1 MSMSVVRN
9 KLLLFTVFIMAVLLF
24 TGAEGRLNSAFG
36 AEKNVVTTGSNVR
49 LRSSASLEGDILA
62 SLPKGTSLKETGRS
76 GEWANVICNGKQGY
90 VNTQFLAE
98 VTALPDPSAITAAV
112 PQPAVKTGGH
122 IVCIDPGHQ
131 AKGDSRKEPNGPGSG
146 VMKARVTGGTHGSVS
161 GLYEYQLTLSV
172 AEALKNELTSR
183 GYTVYMTRTGHD
195 VNISNMER
203 AQYAASVGA
212 EISVRLHA
220 NGSSNPAVS
229 GALALAPSAANP
241 YVAGIAASSQS
252 LSSKVLSGYCA
263 ATGMANKGVQANDT
277 MTGINWCTMPVT
289 IIEMGFMT
297 NPSDDANMANPDF
310 QKKMAKGIADGI
322 DAYF

>member
-1 MSMSVVRN
+1 MSISVVRN
-9 KLLLFTVFIMAVLLF
+9 KLLLFTAFIMAVLLLS
-24 TGAEGRLNSAFG
+24 GAGGRLNRAYG

-49 LRSSASLEGDILA
+49 LRSSASLEGEILA
-62 SLPKGTSLKETGRS
+62 SLPRGAALKEISRS
-76 GEWANVICNGKQGY
+76 GEWAAVNYNGKQGY
-90 VNTQFLAE
+90 VNTQFLADAA
-98 VTALPDPSAITAAV
+98 ALSDPAATV
-112 PQPAVKTGGH
+112 AATPQIPVKIGGH
-122 IVCIDPGHQ
+122 VVCIDPGHQ
-131 AKGDSRKEPNGPGSG
+131 AKGDSRTEPNGPGAG

-172 AEALKNELTSR
+172 AEALKNELTAR
-183 GYTVYMTRTGHD
+183 GYTVYMTRNSHD

-212 EISVRLHA
+212 EISIRLHA
-220 NGSSNPAVS
+220 NGSTNPAVS

-241 YVAGIAASSQS
+241 YVAGLAASSQS

>member
-1 MSMSVVRN
+1 MSIVRN
-9 KLLLFTVFIMAVLLF
+9 RLLSVTVFIMTVLLLF
-24 TGAEGRLNSAFG
+24 GAGGRLNRAYG

-49 LRSSASLEGDILA
+49 LRSSASLDGEILA
-62 SLPKGTSLKETGRS
+62 SLPKGAALKETSRS
-76 GEWANVICNGKQGY
+76 GEWAAVNYNGKQGY
-90 VNTQFLAE
+90 VNTRFLAD
-98 VTALPDPSAITAAV
+98 AAAFPDPAATANIT
-112 PQPAVKTGGH
+112 PQTPVKTGGH
-122 IVCIDPGHQ
+122 VVCIDPGHQ
-131 AKGDSRKEPNGPGSG
+131 ARGDSKTEPNGPGSG

-161 GLYEYQLTLSV
+161 GLYEYQLTLAV
-172 AEALKNELTSR
+172 GEALKNELTAR
-183 GYTVYMTRTGHD
+183 GYTVYMTRTSHD

-220 NGSSNPAVS
+220 NGSTNPAVS

-277 MTGINWCTMPVT
+277 MTGMNWCTMPVT